1 MALAKGRDCV
11 QAPVKDRDLNIGYV
25 NKPSNLLNENEH
37 NIPRCGCYDN
47 RGNVTK
53 PSEFDAEFFNCLPE
67 EAKCLDP
74 RHRWILET
82 SWEALENSGI
92 PPTSLENTITGVFVG
107 INDEHDYQDLLKKN
121 GIIPPIATHSSPSGI
136 AGRLSYFYKLFG
148 PSFTIDTACSTGAS
162 ALHSACRSLQFGDC
176 DLSIVSGVKY
186 LFSSSEFHRTSVAR
200 MTSPNGRCATF
211 DKDADGFAPGEGCV
225 TFILKR
231 YEDAV
236 RDKDNILSVILGTSS
251 GQSGIRQSI
260 SAPSSDG
267 QALNLKRALQIAG
280 VEPSQV
286 SFVETH
292 GTGT

>member
-1 MALAKGRDCV
+1 
-11 QAPVKDRDLNIGYV
+11 
-25 NKPSNLLNENEH
+25 
-37 NIPRCGCYDN
+37 
-47 RGNVTK
+47 
-53 PSEFDAEFFNCLPE
+53 

-107 INDEHDYQDLLKKN
+107 INDDHDYQDLLKKN

-186 LFSSSEFHRTSVAR
+186 LFS
-200 MTSPNGRCATF
+200 
-211 DKDADGFAPGEGCV
+211 
-225 TFILKR
+225 
-231 YEDAV
+231 
-236 RDKDNILSVILGTSS
+236 
-251 GQSGIRQSI
+251 
-260 SAPSSDG
+260 
-267 QALNLKRALQIAG
+267 
-280 VEPSQV
+280 
-286 SFVETH
+286 
-292 GTGT
+292 